1 MLELALR
8 GNRMYWGWLGLLS
21 ALVLAGLA
29 AYLYQYNQGLMVT
42 GMSRDVSWGLY
53 IAQLTFLVGVAASA
67 VMLVLPYYLH
77 HFKDF
82 GRITILGEFL
92 AIAAVI
98 MCMLFVTVD
107 LGKPSRVLN
116 IMLHPTPGSVMF
128 WDFNVL
134 TGYLLLNL
142 IIGWVSLEAE
152 RKQVV
157 PPGWVKVL
165 IYLSIPWAVS
175 IHTVTAFLYAGMA
188 GRGYWL
194 TAILAPRFLAS
205 AFAAGPAVLIILA
218 LVIRRVAGFD
228 PGRRAIETLAKI
240 VTYAIILHLFF
251 FLLEVFT
258 VFYSGIPSHTAHFN
272 YLYFGLHGHGSLVGW
287 MWAALVMGI
296 SAVVMLLVPRWRG
309 RYPLLAVACVL
320 VFGCTWIDKGL
331 GMMAGGFIPN
341 PLHEVTEY
349 APTLVEIIVSLGI
362 YALGALMVTV
372 LYKVALGVKEEAG
385 ENLPLPAGS
394 RSV

>member
-1 MLELALR
+1 MLELALKGSR
-8 GNRMYWGWLGLLS
+8 AYWTWVAALCV
-21 ALVLAGLA
+21 LVLAGLA
-29 AYLYQYNQGLMVT
+29 TYLYQYNQGLMVT

-77 HFKDF
+77 HYKDF

-92 AIAAVI
+92 AIAAVV

-116 IMLHPTPGSVMF
+116 IMLHPTPNSVMF

-142 IIGWVSLEAE
+142 IIGWVTLEAQ
-152 RKQVV
+152 RKAVP
-157 PPGWVKVL
+157 PPGWVKPL

-175 IHTVTAFLYAGMA
+175 IHTVTAFLYAGMG

-205 AFAAGPAVLIILA
+205 AFAAGPAVLILIG
-218 LVIRRVAGFD
+218 LVLRRVAGFD
-228 PGRRAIETLAKI
+228 PGRRALETLAKI
-240 VTYAIILHLFF
+240 VCYAIILHLFF

-258 VFYSGIPSHTAHFN
+258 VFYSDIPSHTAHFK
-272 YLYFGLHGHGSLVGW
+272 YLYFGLHGEGNLVGW
-287 MWAALVMGI
+287 MWAALVMGLA
-296 SAVVMLLVPRWRG
+296 AVVLLLIPRWRG
-309 RYPLLAVACVL
+309 RYGLLALACVL

-341 PLHEVTEY
+341 PLHEVTQY
-349 APTLVEIIVSLGI
+349 APTGVELMVTVGI
-362 YALGALMVTV
+362 YALGALIVTV
-372 LYKVALGVKEEAG
+372 LYKVALGVKREIGDER
-385 ENLPLPAGS
+385 PLPATAS
-394 RSV
+394 EA

>member
-1 MLELALR
+1 VLELALR
-8 GNRMYWGWLGLLS
+8 GNRMYWGWLGLLA

-42 GMSRDVSWGLY
+42 GMTRDVSWGLY

-98 MCMLFVTVD
+98 MCMLFVAVD
-107 LGKPSRVLN
+107 LGKPSRLLN
-116 IMLHPTPGSVMF
+116 IFLHPTPGSVMF
-128 WDFNVL
+128 WDVNVL
-134 TGYLLLNL
+134 QGYLLLNL
-142 IIGWVSLEAE
+142 VIGWVTLEAE
-152 RKQVV
+152 RKQVA
-157 PPGWVKVL
+157 PPGWVKPL

-175 IHTVTAFLYAGMA
+175 IHTVTAFLYAGLP

-272 YLYFGLHGHGSLVGW
+272 YLYFGLHGHGALVGF
-287 MWAALVMGI
+287 MWAALVMGL
-296 SAVVMLLVPRWRG
+296 SAVVMLLNPRWRG

-349 APTLVEIIVSLGI
+349 APTVVELLVSIGI

-372 LYKVALGVKEEAG
+372 LYKVALGVKRETG
-385 ENLPLPAGS
+385 QNLSLPAGS
-394 RSV
+394 RNI

>member
-1 MLELALR
+1 MLELALK
-8 GNRMYWGWLGLLS
+8 GNRAYWSWLCALA
-21 ALVLAGLA
+21 ALVLAGFLT
-29 AYLYQYNQGLMVT
+29 YLYQYHQGLMVT

-77 HFKDF
+77 HYKDF

-92 AIAAVI
+92 AIAAVV

-116 IMLHPTPGSVMF
+116 IMLHPTPNSVMF

-134 TGYLLLNL
+134 TGYLILNL
-142 IIGWVSLEAE
+142 IIGWVTLEAN
-152 RKQVV
+152 RKQVA
-157 PPGWVKVL
+157 PPGWVKPL

-175 IHTVTAFLYAGMA
+175 IHTVTAFLYAGMG

-205 AFAAGPAVLIILA
+205 AFAAGPAVLILLG
-218 LVIRRVAGFD
+218 LVLRRVSGFD
-228 PGRRAIETLAKI
+228 PGRRAIQTLAKI

-251 FLLEVFT
+251 FFLEVFT
-258 VFYSGIPSHTAHFN
+258 VFYSDIPSHTAHFK
-272 YLYFGLHGHGSLVGW
+272 YLYFGLHGEGNLVGW
-287 MWAALVMGI
+287 MWAALVMGFA
-296 SAVVMLLVPRWRG
+296 AVALLLVPRWRG
-309 RYPLLAVACVL
+309 RYPLLALACLL

-341 PLHEVTEY
+341 PLHQVTQY
-349 APTLVEIIVSLGI
+349 SPTWVELIITVGI
-362 YALGALMVTV
+362 YALGGLIVTV
-372 LYKVALGVKEEAG
+372 LYKVVLGVKRETGDELPPAAPAPEA
-385 ENLPLPAGS
+385 
-394 RSV
+394 

>member
-8 GNRMYWGWLGLLS
+8 GSRAYWTWLGTLA

-29 AYLYQYNQGLMVT
+29 AYLYQYHHGLVVT

-67 VMLVLPYYLH
+67 VMLMLPYYLH
-77 HFKDF
+77 HYKDF

-116 IMLHPTPGSVMF
+116 IILHPTPNSVMF

-134 TGYLLLNL
+134 SGYLLLNL
-142 IIGWVSLEAE
+142 VIGWVTLEAE
-152 RKQVV
+152 RKQVA
-157 PPGWVKVL
+157 PPGWVKPL

-175 IHTVTAFLYAGMA
+175 IHTVTAFLYAGMG

-205 AFAAGPAVLIILA
+205 AFAAGPAVLILVS
-218 LVIRRVAGFD
+218 LVIKRVTSFD
-228 PGRRAIETLAKI
+228 PGGRALETLAKI

-258 VFYSGIPSHTAHFN
+258 VFYSDIPSHTTHFK
-272 YLYFGLHGHGSLVGW
+272 YLYFGLHGQGNLVGW
-287 MWAALVMGI
+287 MWAALVMGFG
-296 SAVVMLLVPRWRG
+296 AVAL
-309 RYPLLAVACVL
+309 LLAPGWRARPGLLALACGL

-341 PLHEVTEY
+341 PLHQVTEY
-349 APTLVEIIVSLGI
+349 APTWVELAITVGI
-362 YALGALMVTV
+362 YALGALLVTV
-372 LYKVALGVKEEAG
+372 LYKVALEVKQETA
-385 ENLPLPAGS
+385 
-394 RSV
+394 

>member
-1 MLELALR
+1 MLELALK
-8 GNRMYWGWLGLLS
+8 GNRAYWGWLAALT
-21 ALVLAGLA
+21 ALVLAGLG

-107 LGKPSRVLN
+107 LGKPSRLLN
-116 IMLHPTPGSVMF
+116 IFLHPTPNSVMF
-128 WDFNVL
+128 WDVNVL

-142 IIGWVSLEAE
+142 VIGWVSLEAE
-152 RKQVV
+152 RKQVP
-157 PPGWVKVL
+157 PPGWVKPL

-175 IHTVTAFLYAGMA
+175 IHTVTAFLYAGLP

-218 LVIRRVAGFD
+218 LVIRRVTSFD

-258 VFYSGIPSHTAHFN
+258 VFYSGIPSHTAHFT
-272 YLYFGLHGHGSLVGW
+272 YLYFGLHGHGALVGW
-287 MWAALVMGI
+287 MWAALVMGL
-296 SAVVMLLVPRWRG
+296 SAVVMLLNPRWRG

-341 PLHEVTEY
+341 ALHQVTEY
-349 APTLVEIIVSLGI
+349 APTLVEILVSIGI
-362 YALGALMVTV
+362 YALGALIVTV
-372 LYKVALGVKEEAG
+372 LYKVALGVKQETG
-385 ENLPLPAGS
+385 T
-394 RSV
+394 

>member
-1 MLELALR
+1 MLELALKGSR
-8 GNRMYWGWLGLLS
+8 AYWSWLVALTV
-21 ALVLAGLA
+21 LVLAGLA
-29 AYLYQYNQGLMVT
+29 AYLYQYHYGLMVT

-77 HFKDF
+77 HYKDF
-82 GRITILGEFL
+82 SRITILGEFL

-116 IMLHPTPGSVMF
+116 IMLHPTPNSVMF

-142 IIGWVSLEAE
+142 VIGWVTLEAE
-152 RKQVV
+152 RKQVA
-157 PPGWVKVL
+157 PPGWVKPL

-175 IHTVTAFLYAGMA
+175 IHTVTAFLYAGMG

-205 AFAAGPAVLIILA
+205 AFAAGPAVLILVS
-218 LVIRRVAGFD
+218 LVIRRVTTFD
-228 PGRRAIETLAKI
+228 PGRRALETLAKI
-240 VTYAIILHLFF
+240 VTYAIMLHLFF

-258 VFYSGIPSHTAHFN
+258 VFYSDIPSHTAHFK
-272 YLYFGLHGHGSLVGW
+272 YLYFGLHGEGNLVGF
-287 MWAALVMGI
+287 MWAALVMGFG
-296 SAVVMLLVPRWRG
+296 AVVLLLVPAWRA
-309 RYPLLAVACVL
+309 RTPILALSCVL

-341 PLHEVTEY
+341 PLHEITQY
-349 APTLVEIIVSLGI
+349 APTGIELMVTVGI
-362 YALGALMVTV
+362 YALGALIVTV
-372 LYKVALGVKEEAG
+372 LYKVALGVKHETG
-385 ENLPLPAGS
+385 GDLPLPAPA
-394 RSV
+394 REA

>member
-1 MLELALR
+1 MLELALK
-8 GNRMYWGWLGLLS
+8 GNRAYWGWLAALT
-21 ALVLAGLA
+21 ALVLAGLG

-107 LGKPSRVLN
+107 LGKPSRLLN
-116 IMLHPTPGSVMF
+116 IFLHPTPNSVMF
-128 WDFNVL
+128 WDVNVL

-142 IIGWVSLEAE
+142 VIGWVSLEAE
-152 RKQVV
+152 RKQVP
-157 PPGWVKVL
+157 PPGWVKPL

-175 IHTVTAFLYAGMA
+175 IHTVTAFLYAGLP

-218 LVIRRVAGFD
+218 LVIRRVTSFD

-251 FLLEVFT
+251 FLLEGFT
-258 VFYSGIPSHTAHFN
+258 VFYSGIPSHTAHFT
-272 YLYFGLHGHGSLVGW
+272 YLYFGLHGHGALVGW
-287 MWAALVMGI
+287 MWAALVMGL
-296 SAVVMLLVPRWRG
+296 SAVVMLLNPRWRG

-341 PLHEVTEY
+341 ALHQVTEY
-349 APTLVEIIVSLGI
+349 APTLVEILVSIGI
-362 YALGALMVTV
+362 YALGALIVTV
-372 LYKVALGVKEEAG
+372 LYKVALGVKQETG
-385 ENLPLPAGS
+385 T
-394 RSV
+394 